1 MGTAGTGEAGTG
13 ISTSP
18 LKDAYKTDQGK
29 STITKIDTL
38 DDMINDFDVDEEANY
53 DELDRM
59 EHRMEKMET
68 DMDGMVNRQI
78 AMAN

>member
-1 MGTAGTGEAGTG
+1 
-13 ISTSP
+13 
-18 LKDAYKTDQGK
+18 
-29 STITKIDTL
+29 
-38 DDMINDFDVDEEANY
+38 MINDFDMDEDANF

-78 AMAN
+78 